1 MRRIYTIL
9 FNLILLLLGMT
20 TIQSCQNDLDAP
32 DTQGGIRVTL
42 NNISSSVTR
51 STPDELGT
59 PLAEKFNIRVEDA
72 KGMVKY
78 NGPLTDDVIKLVG
91 GTYTVT
97 AECGENPVLAFDQP
111 YYIGTEQVTVVSD
124 EVTET
129 SIDCKVGNALLS
141 VKFGKDEAE
150 HERFTRFY
158 KSFGLKVIVDNHS
171 ITISDFS
178 SDASAYFR
186 AGSNVRLQFVGVVK
200 DTDQQVAFDLD
211 VQNASN
217 FPKPFQAADHAIV
230 TLTLPD
236 PESALVVNISKVEI
250 ETVTMDETIPLSWL
264 PVAMVIPMHQYDNNG
279 LLVGTNL
286 IITESYPGKK
296 WRAVITNAAGT
307 VVRAVEGTGALQ
319 SEYNSDANKDT
330 WPYLPQGQYKASY
343 YFVEEDATAS
353 FVSSRDFTIEA
364 PKDLKVTLT
373 GYTSYSK
380 YLAGDIDGA
389 NACDRLTIY
398 DPSVS
403 VNVSP
408 TLLNNANVSS
418 SFSYTYD
425 GATTTLAKGVNSH
438 KFGNLTGQAV
448 RAAAHILRGDLTF
461 DGVSFSAQK
470 EYIITGLPYS
480 LNLASHDEWI
490 SSSGVDWFENDVRLG
505 HLSTGS
511 QSLTNSSSV
520 SIPMG
525 TYFCAD
531 YSVNVHVFTV
541 GTTFSINVGNKEI
554 LSIEEAGTPFRDTD
568 NMHSGTTNPV
578 KDDSQYLTSIV
589 CHNSYGAGQTCSHIY
604 SLSFKYAAKP

>member
-158 KSFGLKVIVDNHS
+158 KSFGLKVLVDNHS

-186 AGSNVRLQFVGVVK
+186 AGSNVRLQFVGVIK

-353 FVSSRDFTIEA
+353 FVSSREFIIEA

-418 SFSYTYD
+418 SFSYAYD

-438 KFGNLTGQAV
+438 KLGNLTGQAV
-448 RAAAHILRGDLTF
+448 RTAAHILRGDLTF

-490 SSSGVDWFENDVRLG
+490 SSSGVSWSGSNVQFGLN
-505 HLSTGS
+505 STGS
-511 QSLTNSSSV
+511 QSITTSSSV
-520 SIPMG
+520 CIPMG
-525 TYFCAD
+525 THFSGD
-531 YSVNVHVFTV
+531 YSVMLHPATA
-541 GTTFSINVGNKEI
+541 GTTFSINVGHITI
-554 LSIEEAGTPFRDTD
+554 LSITEKGINHNDVPHEGSTSVYHED
-568 NMHSGTTNPV
+568 N
-578 KDDSQYLTSIV
+578 QYLTTIT
-589 CHNSYGAGQTCSHIY
+589 CNNSYGAAQTRSQLY
-604 SLSFKYAAKP
+604 SFSLKYAR

>member
-353 FVSSRDFTIEA
+353 FVSSREFIIEA

-389 NACDRLTIY
+389 NTCDRLTIY

-438 KFGNLTGQAV
+438 KLGNLTGQAV
-448 RAAAHILRGDLTF
+448 RTAAHILRGDLTF

>member
-9 FNLILLLLGMT
+9 FNLMLLLLGMA

-91 GTYTVT
+91 GTYSVT

-353 FVSSRDFTIEA
+353 FVSSREFIIEA

-448 RAAAHILRGDLTF
+448 NSTPHVLKGDLTF
-461 DGVSFSAQK
+461 DGVTVSAQK
-470 EYIITGLPYS
+470 EYIITGLPYA

-490 SSSGVDWFENDVRLG
+490 SSSGVDWFDNDVRLG

-520 SIPMG
+520 CIPIG

-531 YSVNVHVFTV
+531 YSVNVHTLTV
-541 GTTFSINVGNKEI
+541 GTTFSISVDNMEI

-568 NMHSGTTNPV
+568 HMHSGTTSVV
-578 KDDSQYLTSIV
+578 KDDNQNLTTIV

-604 SLSFKYAAKP
+604 SLSFKYAKP